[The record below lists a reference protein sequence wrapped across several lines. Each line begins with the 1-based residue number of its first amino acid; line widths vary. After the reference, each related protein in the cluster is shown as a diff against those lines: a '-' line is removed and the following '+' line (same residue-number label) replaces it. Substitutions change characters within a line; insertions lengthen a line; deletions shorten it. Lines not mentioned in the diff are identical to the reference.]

1 MSRRRVCKKR
11 PVTPDIKY
19 NSQLVEKFINVIMSS
34 GKKSLARDI
43 VYTALERVSEK
54 ARISPLEVFQ
64 TVIDKVR
71 PYVEVRSRR
80 VGGATYQVPVPVKDE
95 RQLALAMRWLKES
108 ASKRSEKGMTLR
120 LAGEMMD
127 ALEGRGEAVKKCI
140 DTKKMADANQA
151 FAHFASVQS

>member
-19 NSQLVEKFINVIMSS
+19 GSQLIEKFINVIMSS
-34 GKKSLARDI
+34 GKKSLARSI
-43 VYTALERVSEK
+43 VYTALERVADK
-54 ARISPLEVFQ
+54 ARLSPLEVFQ
-64 TVIDKVR
+64 NVIEKIR

-108 ASKRSEKGMTLR
+108 AAKRSEKGMTLR
-120 LAGEMMD
+120 LAAELGD
-127 ALEGRGEAVKKCI
+127 ALEGRGEAVKKCV

-151 FAHFASVQS
+151 FAHFASVQN